1 MENKEYKIYKLVL
14 DGEVVYVG
22 ITTYKKLSQRK
33 NRHNCAD
40 TFERV
45 RESEIELIEIT
56 TDKSRERY
64 WIQHHLDKG
73 CKLFNITKGNGFKLQ
88 EYYKENKKSWK
99 KYYKKNKEERIEY
112 QKIYQKENKDKI
124 NQYNREYYE
133 RKKEEKRIYYKKYRE
148 QNKQKLKE
156 QEKKRK
162 AKKI

>member
-1 MENKEYKIYKLVL
+1 MEKEYKIYKLVL

-56 TDKSRERY
+56 NDKSRERF
-64 WIQHHLDKG
+64 WIDYYLNKD
-73 CKLFNITKGNGFKLQ
+73 CKLFNKTKGNGFNSQGYYEENK
-88 EYYKENKKSWK
+88 EDIIENAKKYYKENKEEIIEYRK
-99 KYYKKNKEERIEY
+99 KY
-112 QKIYQKENKDKI
+112 QQENKDKV

-156 QEKKRK
+156 QEN
-162 AKKI
+162 KI